1 MMRRAHINRMQ
12 RGRLMWFNLGD
23 EEISGA
29 QTLLRGRK
37 WIWGSRAKPEEG
49 GEGEKSHKLIR
60 LWIFKIKIYLMLLDF
75 VSGTFHCPKLLHGHF
90 QGLGIHNHCGQSLP
104 LRHWGDT
111 WWNYIKYLLEKH
123 GEKAWER
130 NSGSLEWAQCVLGMW
145 KEGEQRFPSWSYFRL
160 LYFPWGIPIQ
170 QRILCHSCG
179 VIERIFV
186 IESYI
191 RNLLKL

>member
-49 GEGEKSHKLIR
+49 SEGEKSHKLIG

-90 QGLGIHNHCGQSLP
+90 QGLGIHNHCPWDPEEIPDGIISNTCWKSMEKKPGGGIQGAWSGLSVC
-104 LRHWGDT
+104 WGCGRRESRDFHLGA
-111 WWNYIKYLLEKH
+111 ILDSFIFH
-123 GEKAWER
+123 GEFPF
-130 NSGSLEWAQCVLGMW
+130 S
-145 KEGEQRFPSWSYFRL
+145 KEFYA
-160 LYFPWGIPIQ
+160 
-170 QRILCHSCG
+170 IL
-179 VIERIFV
+179 VE
-186 IESYI
+186 
-191 RNLLKL
+191 